1 MDPNL
6 IVSYS
11 SSAGYLAG
19 KNEIHAILTKLGD
32 QKSQQELLVPGI
44 IAVTT
49 ILKSRDVVEEICELM
64 ANDPESVKFTLK
76 WVPADYWCDAT
87 IDGIKNAIKEEIKDL
102 IVADDQYMIE
112 ILPHRTLLKPE
123 QILDAIKPWLK
134 GEINAERPQKIL
146 RIELFDKRATVT
158 LLKPKNIFS
167 KE

>member
-6 IVSYS
+6 IVYYS

-49 ILKSRDVVEEICELM
+49 VFKSRDVVEEIRDLM
-64 ANDPESVKFTLK
+64 ANDPESVKFTVK

-87 IDGIKNAIKEEIKDL
+87 IEGIKTTVKEEIKDL
-102 IVADDQYMIE
+102 IVADDQYIIE
-112 ILPHRTLLKPE
+112 ILPHRTALKPE
-123 QILDAIKPWLK
+123 QILEAIKPWLK
-134 GEINAERPQKIL
+134 GKLNPEHPQKIL
-146 RIELFDKRATVT
+146 RIELFDTRATVT
-158 LLKPKNIFS
+158 LLKPKDIFS